1 MLPPRIASR
10 LDIKGPNVIKGIRF
24 EGLRIIGSP
33 AALARQ
39 YTESGADEIL
49 YTDIVAS
56 LYGRPLDYKVLESV
70 AQQTFLPLTVCGG
83 IQSLDDVQAALRHGA
98 DKVAI
103 NTAAIKSPDLIDEI
117 ALAYGSQCITV
128 SVEAKKRS
136 EDRWEAYTLGGR
148 QVTGV
153 NVLDW
158 VAEAEKRGAGEIL
171 LNSVDQ
177 DGTGRGFDLDL
188 IKAVRSEISIPLF
201 VSGGAGSIEHVESLF
216 ASQKV
221 EAVACASLL
230 HKQPD
235 FIRKIKQSLKEKNI
249 EVRA

>member
-1 MLPPRIASR
+1 MLAPRIAAR
-10 LDIKGPNVIKGIRF
+10 LDIKGSNVVKGIRF

-39 YTESGADEIL
+39 YTESGADEIF

-56 LYGRPLDYKVLESV
+56 LYGRSLDYKIVESV
-70 AQQTFLPLTVCGG
+70 AKQTFLPLTVCGG
-83 IQSLDDVQAALRHGA
+83 IRSLDDVQVALRHGA

-103 NTAAIKSPDLIDEI
+103 NTAALERPRLIDEI

-128 SVEAKKRS
+128 SVEAKRRS
-136 EDRWEAYTLGGR
+136 QDRWEAYTLGGR

-158 VAEAEKRGAGEIL
+158 VVEAEKRGAGEIL

-188 IKAVRSEISIPLF
+188 VTAVRSKISIPLF
-201 VSGGAGSIEHVESLF
+201 VSGGAGSIDHVESLF
-216 ASQKV
+216 ASREV
-221 EAVACASLL
+221 EAIACATLL
-230 HKQPD
+230 HKQQD
-235 FIRKIKQSLKEKNI
+235 SLGKIKQALKKKHI

>member
-1 MLPPRIASR
+1 MLPPRIAAR

-39 YTESGADEIL
+39 YTESGADEIF

-56 LYGRPLDYKVLESV
+56 LYGRSLDYKIVESV
-70 AQQTFLPLTVCGG
+70 AEQTFLPLTVCGG
-83 IQSLDDVQAALRHGA
+83 IRSLDDVQAALRHGA

-103 NTAAIKSPDLIDEI
+103 NTAAIKCPRLIDEI
-117 ALAYGSQCITV
+117 ALAYGSQCITI
-128 SVEAKKRS
+128 SVEAKRRS
-136 EDRWEAYTLGGR
+136 QDRWEAYTLGGR

-158 VAEAEKRGAGEIL
+158 VVEAEKRGAGEIL

-188 IKAVRSEISIPLF
+188 IAAVRSKVSIPLF
-201 VSGGAGSIEHVESLF
+201 ISGGAGSVAHVESLF
-216 ASQKV
+216 ASKKV
-221 EAVACASLL
+221 EAIACASLL
-230 HKQPD
+230 HKQRD
-235 FIRKIKQSLKEKNI
+235 SIEKVKKALKKNHI